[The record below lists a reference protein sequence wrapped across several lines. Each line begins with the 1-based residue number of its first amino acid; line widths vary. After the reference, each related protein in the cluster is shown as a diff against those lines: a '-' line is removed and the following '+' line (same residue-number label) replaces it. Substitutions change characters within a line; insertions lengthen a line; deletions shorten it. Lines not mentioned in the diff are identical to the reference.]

1 MEMNGKPPTEE
12 EIKAKAELAM
22 HKLIMAKLL
31 KKEREIAKWQ
41 NHLDYW
47 MIELNNSK
55 LRSL

>member
-1 MEMNGKPPTEE
+1 MNSKPPTEE
-12 EIKAKAELAM
+12 EIKAKADLAI

-47 MIELNNSK
+47 MVELNNSR